1 MRRDSRLA
9 AVTRSELGSVV
20 IAESETWTAPA
31 NRVDKVVD
39 ATGAGD
45 QYAAGFLFG
54 LTHGLSLPD
63 SARLGN
69 LAAHEVIT
77 HIGPRPAT
85 SLHALGK
92 ASGLVT

>member
-1 MRRDSRLA
+1 
-9 AVTRSELGSVV
+9 
-20 IAESETWTAPA
+20 
-31 NRVDKVVD
+31 
-39 ATGAGD
+39 
-45 QYAAGFLFG
+45 
-54 LTHGLSLPD
+54 
-63 SARLGN
+63 LGN